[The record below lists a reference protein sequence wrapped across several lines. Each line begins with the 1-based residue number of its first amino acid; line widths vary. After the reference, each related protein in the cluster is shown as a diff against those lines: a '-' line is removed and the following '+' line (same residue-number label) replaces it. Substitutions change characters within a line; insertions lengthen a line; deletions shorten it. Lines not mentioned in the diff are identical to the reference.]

1 MMPEIYNKWVKKIGE
16 AQIEY
21 RRENLLS
28 AGQLTTTDWN
38 QIYKNAGM
46 SDKEIQEYRKAMEP
60 YQAALQDSSDP
71 YRD

>member
-1 MMPEIYNKWVKKIGE
+1 MMPEIYNKWEKKIDE

-28 AGQLTTTDWN
+28 AGQLTTADWN

-46 SDKEIQEYRKAMEP
+46 SDKEIQEYRKAMQK
-60 YQAALQDSSDP
+60 YQTALQDSSDQ

>member
-1 MMPEIYNKWVKKIGE
+1 MMPEIYDKWEKKIDE
-16 AQIEY
+16 AQMEY

-28 AGQLTTTDWN
+28 AGQLTTADWN

-46 SDKEIQEYRKAMEP
+46 SDKEIQEYRKAMQK
-60 YQAALQDSSDP
+60 YQAALQDSSDQ